1 MNGGVRTM
9 NASVRYST
17 PNTATNAGNAGSG
30 AVNVISDPGGAE
42 VEIDG
47 AYYGNTPGLI
57 QMTPGLHTIT
67 IRATGFAPWKRTLNI
82 AAGSN
87 LTVKADMQEV
97 GQTAAVIR

>member
-1 MNGGVRTM
+1 MN
-9 NASVRYST
+9 NST
-17 PNTATNAGNAGSG
+17 PNSGMNAGNAGSG

-67 IRATGFAPWKRTLNI
+67 IRATGYAPWKRTLNI
-82 AAGSN
+82 ASGSN
-87 LTVKADMQEV
+87 LTVKADMQQV
-97 GQTAAVIR
+97 SQPTASNQ